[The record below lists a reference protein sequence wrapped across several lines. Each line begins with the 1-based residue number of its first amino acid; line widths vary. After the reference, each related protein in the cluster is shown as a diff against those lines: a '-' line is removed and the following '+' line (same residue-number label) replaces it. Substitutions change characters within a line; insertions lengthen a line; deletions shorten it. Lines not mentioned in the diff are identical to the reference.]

1 MRGFEDLVPRLRE
14 FAAAREWEPFHT
26 PRNLA
31 MALSGEVGELVAELQ
46 WLSDAEI
53 GAQLPEGA
61 LRARVADE
69 VADVLLYLVRFADVC
84 GLDLAEVAHAKID
97 RNEHRFPPLPEVPS
111 TERANPSA

>member
-1 MRGFEDLVPRLRE
+1 MSGFDELVPRLRA

-46 WLSDAEI
+46 WLSDKEI
-53 GAQLPEGA
+53 RAQLVDGA
-61 LRARVADE
+61 LRERVADE

-84 GLDLAEVAHAKID
+84 GLDLPAEAHAKID
-97 RNEHRFPPLPEVPS
+97 RNEHRFPPLE
-111 TERANPSA
+111 ANPSA